1 VLEPVEGLGA
11 FLAWIERRGLRKAAV
26 TNAPRANSIAML
38 RALGLACAP
47 PERPIF
53 SVFFFSYFK
62 FLFLIIFPAA
72 AGLFKLYM
80 KNSRLD
86 VWMLERRGRCTQE
99 HHVLC
104 CVRTGCCPPSL
115 AVPRSDPC
123 DPEPACVRVTPARAC
138 TALLEAA
145 RP

>member
-1 VLEPVEGLGA
+1 MCTDVGPRARPESVLEPVEGLGE
-11 FLAWIERRGLRKAAV
+11 FLAWIDRRGLRKAAV

-47 PERPIF
+47 QGRLI
-53 SVFFFSYFK
+53 SFSYFR
-62 FLFLIIFPAA
+62 
-72 AGLFKLYM
+72 M
-80 KNSRLD
+80 D